1 MKRRLVSK
9 NKSWFSKKFK
19 RLAIDPVSKFTFAYI
34 AEVKRRGQ
42 RAYERRLLK
51 NRHYNAR
58 QYKKYQKA
66 CELRQT
72 SSYSIRRHSNLVH
85 DKARFK

>member
-34 AEVKRRGQ
+34 AQVKRRGHK
-42 RAYERRLLK
+42 AYERRLLK
-51 NRHYNAR
+51 SRHYNAR
-58 QYKKYQKA
+58 QYKKYHKA
-66 CELRQT
+66 RELRET
-72 SSYSIRRHSNLVH
+72 SVFSSHKLPYLVPVL
-85 DKARFK
+85 ARSK